1 MTYKKIDLHAHYLSP
16 GYKQFLHDYFDDLGD
31 GVKTPAYEIE
41 TTLDIMAQTNIDYSV
56 ISISSPH
63 PNTGEKESTIALI
76 QEVNSYGALQQATY
90 PDKIGFF
97 ASLPIPYIQAS
108 LETIDSALDE
118 QHAIGFTLPTN
129 AHGVYLGDA
138 RLDAIMAKLNARSA
152 IVAIHPNEPWTR
164 DKNVAGEIPTP
175 IMEFFFD
182 TTRTVMNMLQNEI
195 FTRYPNIRFIIPH
208 GGSVLSL
215 LVERVGLAQAL
226 NPALTDAQVN
236 LKDVMKN
243 LYFDV
248 AGFVLPQQ
256 LPALMDFIDVEKI
269 VYASDTPYT
278 PTPAVLSL
286 AKVLEDTDLYS
297 AEFKQKLFFE
307 NAQKLLQHSL

>member
-16 GYKQFLHDYFDDLGD
+16 GYKKFLHDYFDDLGD

-41 TTLDIMAQTNIDYSV
+41 TTLDIMSQTNIDYSV

-63 PNTGEKESTIALI
+63 PNTSEKESTIALI

-108 LETIDSALDE
+108 LETIDTALDE

-129 AHGVYLGDA
+129 ARGVYLGDA

-208 GGSVLSL
+208 GGAVLSL

-278 PTPAVLSL
+278 PTSAVLNL

-307 NAQKLLQHSL
+307 NAQKLLQNSL

>member
-16 GYKQFLHDYFDDLGD
+16 GYKQFLHDYFDDMGD

-41 TTLDIMAQTNIDYSV
+41 TTLGIMAQTDIDYSV

-63 PNTGEKESTIALI
+63 PNTGEEDSTIALI
-76 QEVNSYGALQQATY
+76 HEVNSYGALQQASY

-97 ASLPIPYIQAS
+97 ASLPIPYVQAS
-108 LETIDSALDE
+108 LETIDTALDE

-129 AHGVYLGDA
+129 SHGVYLGDA
-138 RLDAIMAKLNARSA
+138 RLDPIMARLNERAA
-152 IVAIHPNEPWTR
+152 IVAIHPNEPATH
-164 DKNVAGEIPTP
+164 DKNVAGDIPAP

-182 TTRTVMNMLQNEI
+182 TTRTVMNMLQNGV

-208 GGSVLSL
+208 GGAVLSL
-215 LVERVGLAQAL
+215 IVERVGLAQAL

-236 LKDVMKN
+236 LKGAMKN

-256 LPALMDFIDVEKI
+256 LPALMDFIDPEKL

-278 PTPAVLSL
+278 PTPAVLHL
-286 AKVLEDTDLYS
+286 ASVLEESDLYS
-297 AEFKQKLFFE
+297 MEFKQKLFFE
-307 NAQKLLQHSL
+307 NAQELLGR